1 MDTITFSM
9 IKPCAESKNQTGAIL
24 EKICAANFR
33 IRALKKTQLT
43 QQQAESF
50 YKVHKEKPFFES
62 LTRFMASGPIV
73 VMVLEHKEG
82 NAVEAF
88 RKLIG
93 ATNPQEAAPETI
105 RKEFAESLQRNAVH
119 GADSAE
125 NALRESRFFFPA
137 TEIYEVSL
145 D

>member
-73 VMVLEHKEG
+73 AMVLEQKEG

-125 NALRESRFFFPA
+125 NALRESRFFFAA